1 MSNKTERKNIL
12 GAIEDEYRHDL
23 AIHLY
28 SSFLLHKV
36 NPMFPRRNWASW
48 PLPLGDVPEP
58 LGVNKYEDGD
68 ILDTVQFK
76 APYIVAEAE
85 MDVDHTSAIDG
96 SDSELDRS
104 PSIEISANGSRDSR
118 AFLGRAEAALENGR
132 HNLMI
137 EIIAL
142 LQRTIRKK
150 ALARQGSDNTVPVL
164 EPNPTLLLEAARTIC
179 SRIDGTFNKL
189 ASIQNNR
196 RNVKDSE
203 KPSVRLLTWQDMLL
217 SALDSHN
224 ELENGKDIDG
234 YIKTY
239 KKCERLFLLVNYKY
253 EYNEDSEDSD
263 SSSEE
268 FIDSVSENIS
278 ANNDEIPNFSAE
290 NHLEVVEGSS
300 SSFSNGQNFKERVLN
315 NIKKEQVMLDV
326 KRLLF
331 YNKAH
336 AQLQEKHLSSI
347 SCRKARGTH
356 YKAKKMPKKFKISNQ
371 GLHNQK
377 KNALKHGGISID
389 SGDYKVEV

>member
-48 PLPLGDVPEP
+48 PLPLGDIPEP
-58 LGVNKYEDGD
+58 SGVNQYEDGD

-76 APYIVAEAE
+76 APYIEAEA
-85 MDVDHTSAIDG
+85 DTDADHTPAIDG
-96 SDSELDRS
+96 SDSGLERS
-104 PSIEISANGSRDSR
+104 SSIESSTSSPRDASASSG
-118 AFLGRAEAALENGR
+118 LAEAALENGR

-150 ALARQGSDNTVPVL
+150 ALARQGSHKTAPVL

-189 ASIQNNR
+189 ASTQNHR
-196 RNVKDSE
+196 RNVKESE
-203 KPSVRLLTWQDMLL
+203 KPSVRLLTWQDVLL
-217 SALDSHN
+217 AALDSHN

-234 YIKTY
+234 YIKAY
-239 KKCERLFLLVNYKY
+239 KKCERLFSLVNYKY
-253 EYNEDSEDSD
+253 EYNDNSEDSD

-268 FIDSVSENIS
+268 YIDSLSENIP
-278 ANNDEIPNFSAE
+278 ANNDGIPNFTAE

-300 SSFSNGQNFKERVLN
+300 SSFSNGQNFKERMLHN
-315 NIKKEQVMLDV
+315 MKKERGMSDV
-326 KRLLF
+326 KKLLF

-336 AQLQEKHLSSI
+336 SQLQDKQLSSM
-347 SCRKARGTH
+347 SRRKARGTH
-356 YKAKKMPKKFKISNQ
+356 SKAKKMPKKFKISNQ

-377 KNALKHGGISID
+377 KNALKHGGISLD
-389 SGDYKVEV
+389 SDDYKVEV